1 MYISIPSPLNGDP
14 MARRCG
20 PAHWGVP
27 HPVHQ
32 NSDSANH
39 TMLDADSPMLD
50 AGIGFRL
57 LNHLPRTRR
66 RDRVVVILFPVVGSE
81 GRFLPLPF
89 GLRR

>member
-57 LNHLPRTRR
+57 
-66 RDRVVVILFPVVGSE
+66 VVGSE